1 MTTERLILSAIIG
14 LLLLMQIGTCNEK
27 TALEGDYR
35 LLNEHARLIT
45 VQHMEDSSALY
56 SMRINQM
63 DGNVIV
69 DEIMKMR
76 KPTEVV
82 KIVIR
87 TVIKTVIKLADP
99 VQFDSTNYL
108 RLPQTFSQSDKWM
121 SIDGAIDSTGRLRI
135 DSLISSGTF
144 TYAVGDSVRSGL
156 FNRLFKVSDP
166 VVRLHIDNPAIQL
179 TGFSNLY
186 ARKQRKWWQST
197 GAKIGLGVLAGAV
210 GVTLLK

>member
-35 LLNEHARLIT
+35 LLNEQARLIT

-56 SMRINQM
+56 SMRINQT

-82 KIVIR
+82 KIGAR
-87 TVIKTVIKLADP
+87 TIIKADIKLADP

-108 RLPQTFSQSDKWM
+108 RLPQTFSKSDKWM
-121 SIDGAIDSTGRLRI
+121 SIDGAIDSTGTLRI
-135 DSLISSGTF
+135 DSLVSTGTF

-179 TGFSNLY
+179 TGFSNVY

-197 GAKIGLGVLAGAV
+197 GAKIGFGVLAGAV

>member
-35 LLNEHARLIT
+35 LLNEQARLIT

-56 SMRINQM
+56 SMRINQT

-76 KPTEVV
+76 KPVEVV
-82 KIVIR
+82 KIVTR

-99 VQFDSTNYL
+99 IQFDSTKYL

-121 SIDGAIDSTGRLRI
+121 SIDGAIDSTGTLRI
-135 DSLISSGTF
+135 DSLVSSGTF

-179 TGFSNLY
+179 AGFSNVY
-186 ARKQRKWWQST
+186 TRKQRKWWQST
-197 GAKIGLGVLAGAV
+197 GAKIGLGLIA
-210 GVTLLK
+210 GVTAISLVK

>member
-35 LLNEHARLIT
+35 LLNEQARLIT

-56 SMRINQM
+56 SMRINQT

-82 KIVIR
+82 KIVTR

-99 VQFDSTNYL
+99 IQFDSTKYL

-121 SIDGAIDSTGRLRI
+121 SIDGAIDSTGTLRI

-166 VVRLHIDNPAIQL
+166 LVRLHIDNPAIQL
-179 TGFSNLY
+179 TGFSNVY
-186 ARKQRKWWQST
+186 TRKQRKWWQST
-197 GAKIGLGVLAGAV
+197 GAKIGLGLIA
-210 GVTLLK
+210 GVTAISLVK

>member
-35 LLNEHARLIT
+35 LLNEQARLIT

-56 SMRINQM
+56 SMRINQT

-76 KPTEVV
+76 KPVEVV
-82 KIVIR
+82 KIVTR

-108 RLPQTFSQSDKWM
+108 RLPQTFSKLDKWM
-121 SIDGAIDSTGRLRI
+121 SIDGAIDTTGTLRI
-135 DSLISSGTF
+135 DSLISTGTF
-144 TYAVGDSVRSGL
+144 TYAVGDSVRAGF
-156 FNRLFKVSDP
+156 FNKLFKVSDP

-179 TGFSNLY
+179 TGFSNVY

-197 GAKIGLGVLAGAV
+197 GAKIGFGVLGGAV
-210 GVTLLK
+210 GVTLIK